1 LLAWL
6 FRFRF
11 CLQRYEIVAKS
22 ICADCIC
29 KYTIFSKT
37 RIFATKNLSSIMNEI
52 DFPILQDYILSHRLF
67 ESEWHGLT
75 HWKQVEFNG
84 LLLATETRADTVVVR
99 LFALFHDSKRANDGP
114 DIVHG
119 ARGAEFAK
127 ECFEEHRLGIT
138 QEQFDKL
145 YHACK
150 FHTTEHHSGDAT
162 IDTCYDADRLDLGR
176 AGIALDPKKMATA
189 LGARIAQKALE
200 ERAEPEAMREWLA
213 EYSNRLCH

>member
-1 LLAWL
+1 M
-6 FRFRF
+6 
-11 CLQRYEIVAKS
+11 K
-22 ICADCIC
+22 
-29 KYTIFSKT
+29 K
-37 RIFATKNLSSIMNEI
+37 LSYSQIS
-52 DFPILQDYILSHRLF
+52 DLQDYILSHRLF
-67 ESEWHGLT
+67 ESERHGLT

-84 LLLATETRADTVVVR
+84 LLLATETGADTVVVR

-127 ECFEEHRLGIT
+127 TCFEEHRLDIT

-150 FHTTEHHSGDAT
+150 FHTTEPRSGDTT

-176 AGIALDPKKMATA
+176 VDIALDPKKMATA
-189 LGARIAQKALE
+189 LGARIAQKASE
-200 ERAEPEAMREWLA
+200 EGINPENVREWLTTISKTEA
-213 EYSNRLCH
+213 PKSRPTMR